1 MEQTTAS
8 KRCKIVLFWFRR
20 DLRLEDNTALS
31 AALSS
36 GYPVV
41 PVFIFDPAIIGTLPR
56 DDHRIGFIHAA
67 LESIHSH
74 LRSLDSGLLIRR
86 GSPAEVLSQLTHE
99 FAVQAVYANE
109 DYEPYALKRDLQAR
123 KVLSESGIP
132 LELSKDQVIFAKDDI
147 LKKDGTPYTVYTPY
161 SRRWRDSYESTENH
175 PARSSTNTRPSADIR
190 PARPGHSSG
199 AADMETGPERGGYH
213 QFPIAPQFPDLEQ
226 LGFIRSGIAPHPLN
240 LDSLDRYTEVRD
252 IPALDLTTH
261 AGTHLRFGT
270 VSIRRL
276 AAIARG
282 INSVYL
288 GELIWREFFM
298 QILYYFPQ
306 SAERNFNAS
315 YDGIAWRESAEDFSR
330 WCSGETGFPLVDA
343 GMRQLNATG
352 FMHNRVRMITA
363 GFLSKDLL
371 LDWRQ
376 GEAYFAAKLFDYEMA
391 SNVGNWQWAAGTG
404 CDAVPYFRV
413 FNPDTQMKKFDG
425 TLDYVSRWVPEY
437 GTSRYPRPMVDHAAA
452 RLRALDVYRTAKA
465 AVKGA

>member
-56 DDHRIGFIHAA
+56 DDHRIGFIHAT

-74 LRSLDSGLLIRR
+74 LRSLGSGLLIRS
-86 GSPAEVLSQLTHE
+86 GSPAEVLSQLIRD
-99 FAVQAVYANE
+99 FSVQAVNANE
-109 DYEPYALKRDLQAR
+109 DYEPYALKRDLQVR

-147 LKKDGTPYTVYTPY
+147 LKKDGSPYTVYTPY
-161 SRRWRDSYESTENH
+161 SRRWRDSYESKDAGSSKDVRPDPV
-175 PARSSTNTRPSADIR
+175 PA
-190 PARPGHSSG
+190 
-199 AADMETGPERGGYH
+199 AADMETGPGRRGYH
-213 QFPIAPQFPDLEQ
+213 QFPNTPPFPGLEQ

-240 LDSLDRYTEVRD
+240 LDSLDRYAEVRD
-252 IPALDLTTH
+252 IPALDLTTY

-298 QILYYFPQ
+298 QILYHFPQ